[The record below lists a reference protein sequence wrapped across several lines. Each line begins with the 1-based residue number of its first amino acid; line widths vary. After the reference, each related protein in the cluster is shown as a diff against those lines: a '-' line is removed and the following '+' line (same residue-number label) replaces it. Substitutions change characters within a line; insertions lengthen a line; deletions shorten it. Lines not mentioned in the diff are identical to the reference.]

1 MYVLSVP
8 FSIYG
13 MMIHAKDLKKELER
27 RECTGRTV
35 VWFWVIAQIC
45 MGLSIEGPNVNKL
58 NGVYVG
64 LLFFTVLGLKTC
76 LENILSEKGK
86 RIFISGTAAVYAIF
100 AVSFIHYYFT
110 QYTQETHPLYLFCDT
125 YEDILENWK
134 DMIGD
139 KTVYSDS
146 SYIFYALG
154 KEISPMELQ
163 LVEKGSKSRDHVQF
177 GLPKEVDENGFY
189 LLFWN
194 QSEAETLA
202 ENGFTIEEAGKFTIA
217 YKN

>member
-1 MYVLSVP
+1 M
-8 FSIYG
+8 
-13 MMIHAKDLKKELER
+13 
-27 RECTGRTV
+27 

-45 MGLSIEGPNVNKL
+45 MGLCIEGPNVNKL

-86 RIFISGTAAVYAIF
+86 RIFISGTVAVYVIF

-134 DMIGD
+134 DVIGD
-139 KTVYSDS
+139 KTCIFRFFL
-146 SYIFYALG
+146 YILCSW
-154 KEISPMELQ
+154 K
-163 LVEKGSKSRDHVQF
+163 R
-177 GLPKEVDENGFY
+177 N
-189 LLFWN
+189 
-194 QSEAETLA
+194 
-202 ENGFTIEEAGKFTIA
+202 IA
-217 YKN
+217 DGVTTGRKRKQKP

>member
-1 MYVLSVP
+1 MRKRLHGCKLREWGFRWLCLPHRLIALLIINTFKLPEIATVHFTIPRLPEYRGAEVSLKNVINNIPKLFQALFFYDEWRYNSVLTWFSMYVLSVP

-45 MGLSIEGPNVNKL
+45 MGLCIEGPNVNKL

-86 RIFISGTAAVYAIF
+86 KDFYKWNSSGLCNLCGQLYSLLFYAI
-100 AVSFIHYYFT
+100 
-110 QYTQETHPLYLFCDT
+110 
-125 YEDILENWK
+125 
-134 DMIGD
+134 
-139 KTVYSDS
+139 
-146 SYIFYALG
+146 YAG
-154 KEISPMELQ
+154 NASAISVLRH
-163 LVEKGSKSRDHVQF
+163 L
-177 GLPKEVDENGFY
+177 
-189 LLFWN
+189 
-194 QSEAETLA
+194 
-202 ENGFTIEEAGKFTIA
+202 
-217 YKN
+217 